1 LTLPFHAVSCSFN
14 RVRLLLTKS
23 RNLQLQDWLKRVRG
37 IWGLAL
43 TSRQHRLTVMA
54 GWFPD
59 PIPSH
64 PIQLLHPLHRAA
76 PRSGSGAG
84 RSYTNPQAGAQYL
97 YCRSRTWETKP
108 YGVHFKSNKERKT
121 YQGERIDSAS
131 FQRRH
136 KRLQPESVSFQ
147 SFPIVSVPSAEDVKI
162 FFLFIHFLARPTVRT
177 SISRSLLTSST

>member
-43 TSRQHRLTVMA
+43 TSRQHRLTVMD

-59 PIPSH
+59 PIPSNSYIRCIGQ
-64 PIQLLHPLHRAA
+64 PPDPA
-76 PRSGSGAG
+76 PGQDGRIRTRWPEHSTYTAEAG
-84 RSYTNPQAGAQYL
+84 LGKQNRMEFT
-97 YCRSRTWETKP
+97 
-108 YGVHFKSNKERKT
+108 SNQRKKERKT

-136 KRLQPESVSFQ
+136 RRLQPESVSFQ